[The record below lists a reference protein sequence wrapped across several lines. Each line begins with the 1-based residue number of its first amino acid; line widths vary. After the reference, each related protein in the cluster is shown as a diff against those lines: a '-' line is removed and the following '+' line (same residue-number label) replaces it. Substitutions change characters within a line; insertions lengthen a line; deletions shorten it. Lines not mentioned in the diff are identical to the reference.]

1 MEENKIN
8 NKIDN
13 KIGFVVAGIAIIVL
27 IVIFVVVSLLNDKD
41 KNVEKIEFEQVTAY
55 SNKMT
60 EAMEKAKT
68 MELDEAKSFVVSEI
82 YDTNEL
88 YGGNDSVDYLSNQL
102 LQKTLADNSAS
113 VDEFIVSIQKELD
126 NVSSSLNDGVDELL
140 NGSNKNVLKS
150 SITMR
155 SNTVCSDKRI
165 DDKYCVDKLNARV
178 YISDANSDK
187 WAVVIHGYMMSGSLM
202 YSAVGNMYAEQG
214 YNVLAPDLRGFG
226 SSDGSVAMGYL
237 ESLDV
242 YDWIKDLNQNWNNK
256 ERYGVN
262 VAPESI
268 VVHGI
273 SLGGATTLQLATNPD
288 IKLAAN
294 EPYTSNLTDLHVKG
308 FVDDCG
314 YTSMSG
320 IITGML
326 SMGELVDLTSILS
339 SLNIDLDD
347 FMAEISNI
355 AKLENIPGF
364 EDFNIESLENIDFS
378 ELYNNLERFTSSYNN
393 LQDEINKYINSNG
406 TYQIPGFDQDKINEM
421 LKDYLNY
428 VDNTDIKDKA
438 NSIIQDAQD
447 KIDNINPDD
456 LFNNFNPGD
465 LSNIMGASVNHNN
478 NDFSLDG
485 LVAKALMNLVGVGL
499 TEDNYAKYSNVFSEG
514 REFVNGSK
522 VMIIHGTTDTTV
534 PHSNADVVEKN
545 VNPGILVH
553 KWDAELQPHAF
564 IVVGIK
570 KDEYKGLVK
579 NYLNCLNDSSCVQI
593 TK

>member
-1 MEENKIN
+1 MEKNKIEN

-13 KIGFVVAGIAIIVL
+13 KFDDKIGFVISGIAIVVL
-27 IVIFVVVSLLNDKD
+27 IVIFVIVSLLNDKD
-41 KNVEKIEFEQVTAY
+41 KKVEKVEFEQVTAY
-55 SNKMT
+55 SNKIT
-60 EAMEKAKT
+60 ETMEKAKN
-68 MELDEAKSFVVSEI
+68 MELDEARSYVASQIV
-82 YDTNEL
+82 DNNQL
-88 YGGNDSVDYLSNQL
+88 YSGNDSVDYLSNQL
-102 LQKTLADNSAS
+102 LQKTLADTSAS
-113 VDEFIVSIQKELD
+113 VEEFISNIQKEID
-126 NVSSSLNDGVDELL
+126 NVSDSLNDGIDKLL
-140 NGSNKNVLKS
+140 NGGNKNVLKS
-150 SITMR
+150 SITMK
-155 SNTVCSDKRI
+155 SNTVCGDDRI

-178 YISDANSDK
+178 YIADANFDK
-187 WAVVIHGYMMSGSLM
+187 WAVIIHGYMMSGSLM

-288 IKLAAN
+288 IKLSST

-326 SMGELVDLTSILS
+326 SMGEMVDLTALLS

-364 EDFNIESLENIDFS
+364 DEFNIDSFKIIDFS
-378 ELYNNLERFTSSYNN
+378 GLYDNLEKFTASFNNLE
-393 LQDEINKYINSNG
+393 DEINKYINSNG
-406 TYQIPGFDQDKINEM
+406 SYQIPGFDQDKVNDFI
-421 LKDYLNY
+421 KNY
-428 VDNTDIKDKA
+428 WNYGDNV
-438 NSIIQDAQD
+438 NSNIQNSQG
-447 KIDNINPDD
+447 NGH
-456 LFNNFNPGD
+456 NFNPND
-465 LSNIMGASVNHNN
+465 IFNN
-478 NDFSLDG
+478 NFYSGNLNNTMCASEKQKSSDFSLDG
-485 LVAKALMNLVGVGL
+485 LVAKALMNLVGIGL

-514 REFVNGSK
+514 RQFVNGSK
-522 VMIIHGTTDTTV
+522 VMIIHGTADTTV

-545 VNPGILVH
+545 VAPGILVH

-564 IVVGIK
+564 IVVGVK